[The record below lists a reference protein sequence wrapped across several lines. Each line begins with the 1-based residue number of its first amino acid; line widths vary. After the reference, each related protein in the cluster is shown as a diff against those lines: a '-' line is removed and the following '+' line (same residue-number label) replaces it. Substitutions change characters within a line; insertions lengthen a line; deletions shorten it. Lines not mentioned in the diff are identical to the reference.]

1 LFRETHNKKGY
12 TMRKYRLFQYTL
24 LAFIF
29 TMFAGSAALAAG
41 PINTWTV
48 DGGGGIVSTGT
59 GAGGSFSLGG
69 SVGQPDAGSG
79 AGGNFTLGGGFWGG
93 GALSSPT
100 GLTDIYLP
108 IIMRN

>member
-1 LFRETHNKKGY
+1 
-12 TMRKYRLFQYTL
+12 MRKYRLFQYTL

-59 GAGGSFSLGG
+59 GAGGTYSLGG
-69 SVGQPDAGSG
+69 TIGQPDAGVMSGSG
-79 AGGNFTLGGGFWGG
+79 AGGDFTLGGGFLGG
-93 GALSSPT
+93 GALSSSPSS
-100 GLTDIYLP
+100 GQVYLP
-108 IIMRN
+108 IVVKNSP